1 MEPLAPTATDDDQA
15 AQVAQARAAA
25 AARRSAPGFDDAR
38 CQLHFGG
45 GDDGAAR
52 PQAEG
57 SAGVLFARLPAD
69 DTRVLASCLAPGVLT
84 TKLEDHDLAP
94 EAAAQIKLVS
104 DLGGDAKN
112 HVLSVAPYDM
122 LVKYLDDYYE
132 MVELKVGLELRT
144 RVGVENYGLG
154 VARNSQRE
162 IGFQSKDVSKI
173 LGVDTVAARAAPPDG
188 MRAIALV
195 AVLRKHDCESGATR
209 VQYLAIKDATMG
221 NMLVSLVYDKICVVV
236 HTSLGGD
243 LEAIDVYKEPV
254 MVHGVVSSLGEEKT
268 RFETIVAFEEFS
280 RQTLTVD
287 GEFVSYAML
296 GVGATKLVVN
306 VAEGSKVHVAE
317 RGAEGL
323 KAKLQEALRFDERN
337 VGDDDANLL
346 VPASFLEEYD
356 PMGARR
362 VRGGRA
368 RAGARGDARAALG
381 HPHEARR
388 HAPGGG
394 VTYDLAADPCPS
406 VAIVAYER
414 SDAADDFEKQTMEIA
429 QAGSV
434 GRSHATYNAWYFR
447 YWLTISQCSK
457 DIAIGI
463 LVRLTLAAQLRH
475 IGVSYED
482 LAIAGSSGVKVG
494 MDAFGTKSADAL
506 QIPLRVVF
514 GENGCEA
521 TYAENAR
528 NPVVLRIWTAGPWAP
543 FLCLSNRGAIVQL
556 KDAGA
561 TMLDNGRGFSFEQQ
575 MMGQGA
581 AVCLLER
588 AQRSAAGGREP
599 YAMPY
604 VDARDT
610 SASKSTLVSS
620 LETAM
625 TFAIQLLG
633 PDVVALKTQRP
644 PCDGTEEPVAQR
656 PRIDDGAAAAAAAAA
671 AATTI
676 DELSKRLVSASLS
689 GSLLYRPTPSD
700 SQLAALTVRGAVLG
714 AETVTPAKAVK
725 DLELDF
731 VVAQRDNKKKGFGG
745 QGRYSFEHA
754 DGRTRAATRLET
766 VTAANGTNR
775 NLFVLRFSNGYK
787 PLYSIEDVRGPNAR
801 IKPSEPTEDDVG
813 PPASASSMLRCAA
826 HAAIEAGANI
836 APRGKEAA
844 KWLKYDTDAEPS
856 DSEDE

>member
-1 MEPLAPTATDDDQA
+1 
-15 AQVAQARAAA
+15 
-25 AARRSAPGFDDAR
+25 
-38 CQLHFGG
+38 
-45 GDDGAAR
+45 
-52 PQAEG
+52 
-57 SAGVLFARLPAD
+57 
-69 DTRVLASCLAPGVLT
+69 
-84 TKLEDHDLAP
+84 
-94 EAAAQIKLVS
+94 
-104 DLGGDAKN
+104 
-112 HVLSVAPYDM
+112 M

-188 MRAIALV
+188 MRAIVLTHAAVALFSIETLARAFGGSQALV
-195 AVLRKHDCESGATR
+195 RNVLRKHDCESGATR

-356 PMGARR
+356 PMDALAAFAEDEHGQEHAATRARLLDILTKLDGTHPAWASGDLR
-362 VRGGRA
+362 GRA
-368 RAGARGDARAALG
+368 VLVASLRAFAQHYKNIEFNAGDVRASEAFAIHRTTWAKSCGAGSDLGAAHRAFVAAMG
-381 HPHEARR
+381 TVVRQEA
-388 HAPGGG
+388 G

-482 LAIAGSSGVKVG
+482 LAIAGSSGVAAALRATVGGDATPVVLLTEVKVG

-588 AQRSAAGGREP
+588 AQRSAAGEREP

-714 AETVTPAKAVK
+714 AET
-725 DLELDF
+725 
-731 VVAQRDNKKKGFGG
+731 
-745 QGRYSFEHA
+745 
-754 DGRTRAATRLET
+754 
-766 VTAANGTNR
+766 
-775 NLFVLRFSNGYK
+775 
-787 PLYSIEDVRGPNAR
+787 
-801 IKPSEPTEDDVG
+801 
-813 PPASASSMLRCAA
+813 
-826 HAAIEAGANI
+826 
-836 APRGKEAA
+836 
-844 KWLKYDTDAEPS
+844 
-856 DSEDE
+856 